1 MINRFIMPAMA
12 TALFLVPSVVHAVEG
27 KDPQP
32 KTGSAVMLNTHCPMD
47 GMAVDA
53 KAGTVP
59 VTIGEG
65 AGAKRFTMAFCS
77 MACCTTF
84 TKDPAPVLSGKLAPG
99 PKTSFK

>member
-12 TALFLVPSVVHAVEG
+12 AALFLMPGLIGAVEG

-32 KTGSAVMLNTHCPMD
+32 KTGSAVVLNTYCPMD
-47 GMAVDA
+47 GMAVDP

-65 AGAKRFTMAFCS
+65 ADAKRFNLAFCS

-99 PKTSFK
+99 PKTNMK